1 MTECSIMIAL
11 STVLSLIKLAELPY
25 GGSIT
30 IASMLPIVIAVYRH
44 GGLWGF
50 GCALVNS
57 FIQMLLGLNNFS
69 YFTTWQSVVA
79 LAIFDYVLAF
89 AVFALSGIFKK
100 AIKNQAI
107 SMALGALLACILRYA
122 CHVISG
128 ATIWAGLSIPTEAAL
143 IYSFSYNATYMLP
156 ETIVLILCTLYIG
169 SVIDFSRK
177 TPTRIATTFDKV
189 EAYLYTGAGLSVLA
203 GLIVIIANVFPTL
216 QDPENGVF
224 IFANIVNTNL
234 TAVLIAAG
242 VSIALAAA
250 LVIAAILRRKNAA
263 K

>member
-44 GGLWGF
+44 GGVWGF
-50 GCALVNS
+50 GCALVNA

-69 YFTTWQSVVA
+69 YFTTWQSIIA
-79 LAIFDYVLAF
+79 LAIFDYILAF
-89 AVFALSGIFKK
+89 VVFSLSGIFKK
-100 AIKNQAI
+100 CIKNQAI
-107 SMALGALLACILRYA
+107 SMALGALLACVLRYA

-128 ATIWAGLSIPTEAAL
+128 ATVWAGLSIPSEAAL

-156 ETIVLILCTLYIG
+156 DTIVLVLCTLYIG
-169 SVIDFSRK
+169 SVIDFTRQ
-177 TPTRIATTFDKV
+177 TPTRIATRFDKF
-189 EAYLYTGAGLSVLA
+189 EAYLYIGAGLSVLA

-216 QDPENGVF
+216 QDPESGEF
-224 IFANIVNTNL
+224 IFANIANTNFTL
-234 TAVLIAAG
+234 VI
-242 VSIALAAA
+242 IALAVAFAIAAA
-250 LVIAAILRRKNAA
+250 LVAVALIRRKRRV
-263 K
+263 